1 MKLLKK
7 KKSNAQFNWI
17 LEKEK
22 KVIHKQNAKIS
33 FISLMDLLFPWKLQ
47 IITREN
53 IYKNKLELMNRIY
66 YSVKNTSGNF
76 SVIS

>member
-1 MKLLKK
+1 
-7 KKSNAQFNWI
+7 
-17 LEKEK
+17 
-22 KVIHKQNAKIS
+22 
-33 FISLMDLLFPWKLQ
+33 MDLLFPWKLQ